1 MKKLLIIASLIL
13 MGCTDTDWKNLTTLG
28 SSGTI
33 DCYSG
38 TLLIYHGTSTGKIQ
52 TVSHS
57 DGWEF
62 EDSETHKFIRVSGP
76 CVIKN

>member
-1 MKKLLIIASLIL
+1 MKKLFVIMSLFL
-13 MGCTDTDWKNLTTLG
+13 MGCTDTDFASFSAIGNAAEIT
-28 SSGTI
+28 
-33 DCYSG
+33 CYSG
-38 TLLIYHGTSTGKIQ
+38 DKIIFEGKSTGRVQ

-62 EDSETHKFIRVSGP
+62 KDAATGKFIRVSGP